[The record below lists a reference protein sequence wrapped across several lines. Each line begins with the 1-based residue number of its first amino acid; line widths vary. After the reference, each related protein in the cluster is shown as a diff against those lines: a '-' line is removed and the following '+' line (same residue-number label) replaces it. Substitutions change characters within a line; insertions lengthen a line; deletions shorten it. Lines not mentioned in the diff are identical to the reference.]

1 MLRQIYADAVDVG
14 PCYGSTQRST
24 DHLAGGEEAC
34 SECCPLSKNLDPGL
48 SYLAISPPFF
58 SSIPS
63 FVFLKI
69 SPAMFF
75 LGESKLPR
83 SPSTMLLRHREVERH
98 RINVQ
103 CWCLPRRRSGW
114 THLPVDCS
122 TPSSVAAADLA
133 LVPTSSRRHE
143 DAPRPTTGLVP
154 SSPATKNA
162 SPGVMQLYTGCNTKT
177 AKITTI

>member
-14 PCYGSTQRST
+14 PCYGSTQRSP
-24 DHLAGGEEAC
+24 DDLAGGEEAC

-75 LGESKLPR
+75 WAKANCHALPPRCYCDTDKQRDTELTYSAGVYLGDVLAGRISLSIVQLR
-83 SPSTMLLRHREVERH
+83 LL
-98 RINVQ
+98 
-103 CWCLPRRRSGW
+103 
-114 THLPVDCS
+114 
-122 TPSSVAAADLA
+122 
-133 LVPTSSRRHE
+133 
-143 DAPRPTTGLVP
+143 
-154 SSPATKNA
+154 
-162 SPGVMQLYTGCNTKT
+162 
-177 AKITTI
+177 